1 MNSENPRGKNGKP
14 WCPKK
19 QIDKE
24 MEVQI
29 MTGMMY
35 FCEKGMLLK
44 PKRGKRIALSV
55 SNKAPYNVILEKAV
69 DKFKAYHSD
78 IFDTSEDYVLLI
90 ENGEEAQFIPGVMPQ
105 RVVFIEAV

>member
-1 MNSENPRGKNGKP
+1 
-14 WCPKK
+14 
-19 QIDKE
+19 

-105 RVVFIEAV
+105 RFVFIEAV